1 MQSTEIQ
8 NRPLIIRSNYGDE
21 SIALTQWV
29 FEAGLTAKVVYID
42 TGWAASS
49 WAERIQL
56 GEAHVKQ
63 CGFEVVSLV
72 SPITFK
78 DAVLGRGEFPTAE
91 LLWCTGLLK
100 GLPFLD
106 WLETVDLAGEYIILL
121 AKRKDATTFHAD
133 LKEWLEHC
141 QYHGDRKVWHPMI
154 EISNADR
161 DALLARAGFL
171 PLGHRSLECEPC
183 VNSSCADLKRISSVD
198 QQKQRALELIVN
210 NAWALSPPEVEN
222 YLDLFYRGCGNH
234 FGCGM

>member
-1 MQSTEIQ
+1 MILTEIQ
-8 NRPLIIRSNYGDE
+8 NRSLIIRSNYGDE

-29 FEAGLTAKVVYID
+29 FEAGLTAQVVYID

-49 WAERIQL
+49 WTERVQL
-56 GEAHVKQ
+56 GEAHAKH

-78 DAVLGRGEFPTAE
+78 DAVLGRREFPSAE

-121 AKRKDATTFHAD
+121 AKRKVATTFHAN
-133 LKEWLEHC
+133 LEEWLEHC
-141 QYHGDRKVWHPMI
+141 QYHGDRKVWHPLLAV
-154 EISNADR
+154 SNLER

-171 PLGHRSLECEPC
+171 PLEHRSLECEPC
-183 VNSSCADLKRISSVD
+183 VNSSCADLKRISNSD
-198 QQKQRALELIVN
+198 KQKQRALELAVN
-210 NAWALSPPEVEN
+210 SSWALSPPEVEN